1 MKVVCNTSPL
11 LLLAKIQRLALLH
24 ELYTAILVPVAV
36 LDELGVKPDQE
47 AMQIQAL
54 VDSGTFTLQPVMLQ
68 SLAAVPATLGQ
79 GEREAI
85 ALAIETAADL
95 VILDDRQGRRLAR
108 MRGLAVTGTVGV
120 LVEARA
126 RGLVPPHRSGR
137 LGPFCP
143 RERGMSGGS
152 RQTRAA
158 SSGKRLCHLRTAVS
172 MAACRVTQRW
182 RRCSVGTNRPGTYS

>member
-1 MKVVCNTSPL
+1 VRVVCNTSPL

-24 ELYTAILVPVAV
+24 ELYTAILIPVAV

-54 VDSGTFTLQPVMLQ
+54 VASGTFTLQPVMLQ

-95 VILDDRQGRRLAR
+95 AILDDQQGC
-108 MRGLAVTGTVGV
+108 
-120 LVEARA
+120 ARA
-126 RGLVPPHRSGR
+126 RGAAAPTRAHRSRAEAALCGDRRAGHATPDRVNSVARGEVGACLGKGGWGKLGNWIATIAQGGLAHARRHQDHR
-137 LGPFCP
+137 L
-143 RERGMSGGS
+143 
-152 RQTRAA
+152 
-158 SSGKRLCHLRTAVS
+158 
-172 MAACRVTQRW
+172 
-182 RRCSVGTNRPGTYS
+182 